1 MAVEQEEYYRND
13 ELKIYR
19 GEDFVISKHIILH
32 QPTLNE
38 ICDYGERDYYSMIY
52 NFTATPQS
60 LKVQLWDMGIDYTE
74 ITPYQLFYQLLYK
87 MYSQEKTSIIFG
99 DLDFTKFQVMQ
110 RKDDES
116 IFLYQEVPVGDI
128 YNLEY
133 EFVYHFSNLLDASRF
148 VGCEVDELIEELSK
162 SNRYND
168 FIFDNVQFE
177 SVIIDEYTYN
187 TIIDYI
193 CKSHFIE
200 RDLKRPANNSTKM
213 VLIEDAR
220 DEIEQNKNKEY
231 HSQLKNLI
239 SSMINSEGF
248 KYNHAQVWDM
258 KINAFMDSV
267 KRIGKIKN
275 ADLLLQSG
283 YSGFGVNLKEIDNK
297 QLDWLGELE

>member
-1 MAVEQEEYYRND
+1 MAVEQEQYYRND

-19 GEDFVISKHIILH
+19 GEDFVVSKHIVLH
-32 QPTLNE
+32 QATLNE

-99 DLDFTKFQVMQ
+99 DLDFSKFQLMQ

-116 IFLYQEVPVGDI
+116 ILLYQEVPVGDI

-162 SNRYND
+162 NNRYND
-168 FIFDNVQFE
+168 FIFDNVQFDP
-177 SVIIDEYTYN
+177 VIIDEYTYN
-187 TIIDYI
+187 MIVDYI

-220 DEIEQNKNKEY
+220 DEIERNKNKEY

-248 KYNHAQVWDM
+248 KYNHDQVWDM

>member
-1 MAVEQEEYYRND
+1 MDIEKEQYYRND

-19 GEDFVISKHIILH
+19 GEDFVVSKYIRIH

-38 ICDYGERDYYSMIY
+38 ICDFGEQEYYSMIY
-52 NFTATPQS
+52 NLTATPQS
-60 LKVQLWDMGIDYTE
+60 LKVQLWDMAIDYTE
-74 ITPYQLFYQLLYK
+74 ITPYELFYQMLYK
-87 MYSQEKTSIIFG
+87 IFPQEKTSIIFG

-116 IFLYQEVPVGDI
+116 ILLYQEING
-128 YNLEY
+128 
-133 EFVYHFSNLLDASRF
+133 
-148 VGCEVDELIEELSK
+148 
-162 SNRYND
+162 
-168 FIFDNVQFE
+168 E

-187 TIIDYI
+187 MIVDYI

-220 DEIEQNKNKEY
+220 DEQNRNKNKEY

-283 YSGFGVNLKEIDNK
+283 YSGFGVNLKDIDKK

>member
-19 GEDFVISKHIILH
+19 GEDFVVSKHIVLH
-32 QPTLNE
+32 QATLNE
-38 ICDYGERDYYSMIY
+38 ICEYGERDYYSMIY

-187 TIIDYI
+187 MIIDYI

-248 KYNHAQVWDM
+248 KYNHDQVWDM

>member
-1 MAVEQEEYYRND
+1 MAVEQEQYYRND

-19 GEDFVISKHIILH
+19 GKDFVVSKHIILH

-74 ITPYQLFYQLLYK
+74 ITPYQLFYQLLYR

-99 DLDFTKFQVMQ
+99 DLDFSKFKLMQ

-116 IFLYQEVPVGDI
+116 IFLYQEIDG
-128 YNLEY
+128 
-133 EFVYHFSNLLDASRF
+133 
-148 VGCEVDELIEELSK
+148 
-162 SNRYND
+162 
-168 FIFDNVQFE
+168 E

-187 TIIDYI
+187 IIVDYL

-200 RDLKRPANNSTKM
+200 RDLKIPMTKSAKM
-213 VLIEDAR
+213 ILIEDAR
-220 DEIEQNKNKEY
+220 EEMETNKNKEY
-231 HSQLKNLI
+231 HSTLQNLV
-239 SSMINSEGF
+239 SAMINSEGF
-248 KYNHAQVWDM
+248 KYNHSQVWDM

-275 ADLLLQSG
+275 AQLLLQSG
-283 YSGFGVNLKEIDNK
+283 YSGFGVNLKEINNK
-297 QLDWLGELE
+297 QLDWLGELD